1 MLTAK
6 SSEYDIVNGL
16 DCGADDYITKPFSN
30 RILIARIKAQLRKA
44 NSGKLIV
51 YK

>member
-30 RILIARIKAQLRKA
+30 RIFQNKSSVEK
-44 NSGKLIV
+44 G
-51 YK
+51 